1 VVTQAE
7 PVAIWGIK
15 QPSVSQALQQLVGSG
30 AVDVLPRKG
39 GEPLQYLLA
48 GATLL
53 ALG

>member
-1 VVTQAE
+1 LETSA
-7 PVAIWGIK
+7 ALYCHDDT
-15 QPSVSQALQQLVGSG
+15 VSDGDIAHETVGSG

-48 GATLL
+48 GATRL